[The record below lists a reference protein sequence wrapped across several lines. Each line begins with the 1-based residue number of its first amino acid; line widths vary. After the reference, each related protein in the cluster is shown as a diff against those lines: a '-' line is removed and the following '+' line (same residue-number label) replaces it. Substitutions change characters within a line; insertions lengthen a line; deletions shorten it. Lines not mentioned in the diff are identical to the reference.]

1 MAVAGAAT
9 KDTDNGSDQTV
20 EEARLRAL
28 LRLAYLELPPRRLLN
43 LLERFENPEDI
54 FHASRTDL
62 LRIEGMTEAAAAR
75 ILNAPDLTAEQWQRW
90 QKADARLLTWR
101 DENYPSAL
109 REIEDFPPLL
119 FVRGSLQERDRFAI
133 AIVGTRRPTSYGR
146 TVAEKLGREL
156 ARYGLTVVSGGARG
170 IDTAAHTGALRA
182 NGRTIAVLGCG
193 IDVAYPAE
201 SAALFHRIAAQGA
214 VLSEYPPGIQPEQW
228 RFPARNRLVSALA
241 LGVLVVEA
249 PYDSGALITAG
260 LALEQGKP
268 VFAVPGNI
276 DTGHSAGCHKLIK
289 EGATLV
295 DSVEDIVRALGIAPE
310 PPPER
315 TSLPALTPVQQQVLQ
330 ALSLTP
336 KHVDA
341 LADEL
346 RLPVAQLNAELLMLE
361 MHNLVRRQPG
371 NTYVRVP

>member
-1 MAVAGAAT
+1 M
-9 KDTDNGSDQTV
+9 

-28 LRLAYLELPPRRLLN
+28 LRLAYLELPPRRRLS
-43 LLERFENPEDI
+43 LLEHFENPADI
-54 FHASRTDL
+54 FHASRTHL

-75 ILNAPDLTAEQWQRW
+75 ILNAPDLSAEQWQRW
-90 QKADARLLTWR
+90 QNANARLLTWR
-101 DENYPSAL
+101 DENYPPSL

-133 AIVGTRRPTSYGR
+133 AIVGTRQPTPYGR
-146 TVAEKLGREL
+146 TIAEKLGREL
-156 ARYGLTVVSGGARG
+156 ARYGLTIVSGGARG

-182 NGRTIAVLGCG
+182 DGRTIAVLGSG

-201 SAALFHRIAAQGA
+201 SAGLFRKVAAQGA
-214 VLSEYPPGIQPEQW
+214 VLSEYPPGIQPDGW

-249 PYDSGALITAG
+249 PYDSGALITANH
-260 LALEQGKP
+260 ALEQGKP

-289 EGATLV
+289 DGAMLV

-310 PPPER
+310 PPPMR
-315 TSLPALTPVQQQVLQ
+315 AQPPSLTPLQEEVLR

-336 KHVDA
+336 KHVDM

-346 RLPVAQLNAELLMLE
+346 RLPVAQLNAELLLLE
-361 MHNLVRRQPG
+361 MHHLVRRQPG

>member
-1 MAVAGAAT
+1 MEFSYA
-9 KDTDNGSDQTV
+9 V
-20 EEARLRAL
+20 EEGRQQAL
-28 LRLAYLELPPRRLLN
+28 LRLAYLDLPPRRLRC
-43 LLERFENPEDI
+43 LLERFDRPEDI
-54 FHASRTDL
+54 FHASRADL
-62 LRIEGMTEAAAAR
+62 LRIEGMTEATAAR
-75 ILNAPDLTAEQWQRW
+75 ILNAPNLTAAQWQRW
-90 QKADARLLTWR
+90 QKANARLLTWR
-101 DENYPSAL
+101 DENYPDAL
-109 REIEDFPPLL
+109 RDIEDFPPML
-119 FVRGSLQERDRFAI
+119 FVRGSLQEADRFSI
-133 AIVGTRRPTSYGR
+133 AIVGTRNPTSYGR

-156 ARYGLTVVSGGARG
+156 ARYGLTIISGAARG
-170 IDTAAHTGALRA
+170 IDTAAHTGALQA

-201 SAALFHRIAAQGA
+201 SAALLQRIAAQGA
-214 VLSEYPPGIQPEQW
+214 VLSEYPPGVQPDQW
-228 RFPARNRLVSALA
+228 RFPARNRLVSALS

-249 PYDSGALITAG
+249 PYDSGALITAHH
-260 LALEQGKP
+260 ALEQGKP

-276 DTGHSAGCHKLIK
+276 ETGHSAGCHKLIK

-295 DSVEDIVRALGIAPE
+295 DSVDDIVQALGLVSQ

-315 TSLPALTPVQQQVLQ
+315 PTHPTLTAVQQQVLQ

-346 RLPVAQLNAELLMLE
+346 QLPVAQLNAELLILE
-361 MHNLVRRQPG
+361 MYSLVRRQPG

>member
-1 MAVAGAAT
+1 MNEAT
-9 KDTDNGSDQTV
+9 
-20 EEARLRAL
+20 
-28 LRLAYLELPPRRLLN
+28 
-43 LLERFENPEDI
+43 
-54 FHASRTDL
+54 
-62 LRIEGMTEAAAAR
+62 AAR
-75 ILNAPDLTAEQWQRW
+75 ILNAPDLIPEQWQRW
-90 QKADARLLTWR
+90 QKANARLLTWR
-101 DENYPSAL
+101 DENYPAPL

-133 AIVGTRRPTSYGR
+133 AIVGTRKPTPYGR

-156 ARYGLTVVSGGARG
+156 ARYGLTIVSGGARG

-201 SAALFHRIAAQGA
+201 SAALFQRIATQGA
-214 VLSEYPPGIQPEQW
+214 VISEYPPGIQPDQW
-228 RFPARNRLVSALA
+228 RFPARNRLVSAMA

-249 PYDSGALITAG
+249 PYDSGALITASH
-260 LALEQGKP
+260 ALEQGKP

-276 DTGHSAGCHKLIK
+276 DTGHSAGCHQLIK
-289 EGATLV
+289 QGATLV
-295 DSVEDIVRALGIAPE
+295 DSVEDIVHALGIAPE

-315 TSLPALTPVQQQVLQ
+315 AALPALTPVQQQVLQ

-346 RLPVAQLNAELLMLE
+346 RLPVAQLNAELLLLE

-371 NTYVRVP
+371 NAYVRVP

>member
-1 MAVAGAAT
+1 M
-9 KDTDNGSDQTV
+9 

-43 LLERFENPEDI
+43 LLERFEKPEDL

-75 ILNAPDLTAEQWQRW
+75 ILNAPDLTPEQWQRW
-90 QKADARLLTWR
+90 QKANARLLTWR
-101 DENYPSAL
+101 DENYPAPL
-109 REIEDFPPLL
+109 REIVDFPPLL

-133 AIVGTRRPTSYGR
+133 AIVGTRKPTSYGR

-156 ARYGLTVVSGGARG
+156 ARYGLTIVSGGARG

-201 SAALFHRIAAQGA
+201 SAALFQRIATQGA
-214 VLSEYPPGIQPEQW
+214 LISEYPPGIQPDQW

-249 PYDSGALITAG
+249 PCDSGALITASH
-260 LALEQGKP
+260 ALEQGKP

-276 DTGHSAGCHKLIK
+276 DTGHSAGCHQLIK
-289 EGATLV
+289 QGATLV

-315 TSLPALTPVQQQVLQ
+315 AALPTLTPVQQQVLQ

-346 RLPVAQLNAELLMLE
+346 RLPVAQLNAELLLLE

-371 NTYVRVP
+371 NAYVRVP

>member
-1 MAVAGAAT
+1 M
-9 KDTDNGSDQTV
+9 

-43 LLERFENPEDI
+43 LLERFENPEDLL
-54 FHASRTDL
+54 HASRTDL
-62 LRIEGMTEAAAAR
+62 LRIEGMTESTAAR
-75 ILNAPDLTAEQWQRW
+75 ILNAPDLTAEKWQRW
-90 QKADARLLTWR
+90 QKANARLLTWR
-101 DENYPSAL
+101 DENYPAPL
-109 REIEDFPPLL
+109 REIEDFPPVL

-133 AIVGTRRPTSYGR
+133 AIVGTRKPTSYGR

-156 ARYGLTVVSGGARG
+156 ARYGLTIVSGGARG
-170 IDTAAHTGALRA
+170 IDTAAHTGAMRA
-182 NGRTIAVLGCG
+182 NGRTITVLGCG

-201 SAALFHRIAAQGA
+201 SAALFQRIATQGA
-214 VLSEYPPGIQPEQW
+214 VISEYPPGAQPDQW

-249 PYDSGALITAG
+249 PSDSGALITASH
-260 LALEQGKP
+260 ALEQGKP

-315 TSLPALTPVQQQVLQ
+315 AALPALTPVQQQVLQ

-346 RLPVAQLNAELLMLE
+346 RLPVAQLNAELLLLE

-371 NTYVRVP
+371 NAYVRVP